1 MFTGGVAAY
10 LFKQREMREL
20 ELRSVSALASIYR
33 TIGKRLRR
41 KERTGGAHSRGLR
54 PTTAPQQ
61 SQAEGR
67 SEEPILS
74 ADNPA
79 VQQYL
84 VNSAFKGISFIVY
97 TQCRS
102 ELLRPR
108 NLTERGG
115 KPQGGDAI
123 LRPCSST
130 NPSTCSSRLARTC
143 GWSTDLSSGWPT

>member
-1 MFTGGVAAY
+1 MLDLLPLSKGVNSKSPGG
-10 LFKQREMREL
+10 LERSLSKQRQMRAL
-20 ELRSVSALASIYR
+20 VHKSVPALASIYR

-79 VQQYL
+79 DQQYL
-84 VNSAFKGISFIVY
+84 VNSAFKGMSFIVY

-102 ELLRPR
+102 ELLRVR
-108 NLTERGG
+108 E
-115 KPQGGDAI
+115 I
-123 LRPCSST
+123 
-130 NPSTCSSRLARTC
+130 
-143 GWSTDLSSGWPT
+143 